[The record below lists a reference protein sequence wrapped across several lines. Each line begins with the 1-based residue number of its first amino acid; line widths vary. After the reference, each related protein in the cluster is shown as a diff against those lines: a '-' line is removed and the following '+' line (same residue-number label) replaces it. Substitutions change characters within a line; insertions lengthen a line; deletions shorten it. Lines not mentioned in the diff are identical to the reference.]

1 MEEKK
6 AKAYKFSILTSV
18 INIVVTGLN
27 YAVFRVLAVG
37 VAFIIAVI
45 GSIVIITCYNIEKR
59 NERKN

>member
-45 GSIVIITCYNIEKR
+45 GSIVIIT
-59 NERKN
+59 